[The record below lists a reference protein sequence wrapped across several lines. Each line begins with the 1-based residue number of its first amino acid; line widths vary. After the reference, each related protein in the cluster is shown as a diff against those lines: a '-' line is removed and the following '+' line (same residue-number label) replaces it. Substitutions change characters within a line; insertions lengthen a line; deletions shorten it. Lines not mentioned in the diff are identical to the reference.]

1 MFRHFIFSS
10 LLLAIN
16 ALCISC
22 QQSTKGTKHD
32 IKVEFSKSYSIQKAS
47 QLFDREYKLIQLDAP
62 TNQSVI
68 KRVER
73 ILFAGDNIIV
83 VDRLGN
89 KLLLFDKTGK
99 FITSTSDLIGRGHN
113 EYIRLLDA
121 ALDEKGQRIYVY
133 CDAPYQIMVF
143 DYNLNLIDCT
153 SLDFLA
159 FEIAVDSTYVYLTR
173 YDESGERK
181 FDLVA
186 IDKEN
191 LQMTPHLICK
201 GVQGVRGLNGIG
213 KSLNISNGY
222 VYFNVPFK
230 YDIYKIKGAQIIE
243 TFAMNFGDKEVTD
256 IETKELRPSEFIS
269 EYPKHIWSLQNFCVT
284 DSVIMYRAN
293 TPHYFFIN
301 TKNNECIVYD
311 EILND
316 VLPIFNSMTIPTQG
330 KKGAIVYEARPELIE
345 RFLNHMKDDN
355 HSKSYDSKMELVKNY
370 TLASNPL
377 IIEWKLKNTL

>member
-1 MFRHFIFSS
+1 MLKFLKLSN
-10 LLLAIN
+10 LLPAICF
-16 ALCISC
+16 LCMSC
-22 QQSTKGTKHD
+22 KQTTQGTMHD
-32 IKVEFSKSYSIQKAS
+32 IKVEFNNSYSFQKAS
-47 QLFDREYKLIQLDAP
+47 RFFDCEYELIQLDAP
-62 TNQSVI
+62 TNQGVI
-68 KRVER
+68 KSIER
-73 ILFAGDNIIV
+73 ILFAGENIVV

-89 KLLLFDKTGK
+89 KLLLFDRTGN
-99 FITSTSDLIGRGHN
+99 FVTSTSNHIGRGHH
-113 EYIRLLDA
+113 EYIRFLDA
-121 ALDEKGQRIYVY
+121 ALDEKDKKIYMY

-191 LQMTPHLICK
+191 LQMKPHLICK

-213 KSLNISNGY
+213 KSLNMSNGY

-230 YDIYKIKGAQIIE
+230 YDIYKIKSAQIIE
-243 TFAMNFGDKEVTD
+243 TFAMDFGNKEITN
-256 IETKELRPSEFIS
+256 IETKELRPTEFIS

-301 TKNNECIVYD
+301 TKNYECIVYD

>member
-1 MFRHFIFSS
+1 MFKCLNLFY
-10 LLLAIN
+10 LPLAI
-16 ALCISC
+16 LCISC
-22 QQSTKGTKHD
+22 QYETRETKHF
-32 IKVEFSKSYSIQKAS
+32 INVEFNKSYSYHKAS
-47 QLFDREYKLIQLDAP
+47 QIFDSEYMMVQLDAP

-68 KRVER
+68 KRIER
-73 ILFAGDNIIV
+73 ILFAGDNIVV

-89 KLLLFDKTGK
+89 KLLIFDRTGK
-99 FITSTSDLIGRGHN
+99 FVTSTSKYIGRGHN

-191 LQMTPHLICK
+191 LQMKPHLICK

-213 KSLNISNGY
+213 KSLNMSNGY

-230 YDIYKIKGAQIIE
+230 YDIYKIKSAQIIE
-243 TFAMNFGDKEVTD
+243 TFAMDFGNKEVTD

-301 TKNNECIVYD
+301 TKNDECIVYD

-345 RFLNHMKDDN
+345 RFLNHMKADN
-355 HSKSYDSKMELVKNY
+355 HPKSYDSEIELVKNY